1 MEEKKK
7 KFSGYFKVSS
17 SKYARDLIFFFSQN
31 LSQPIE
37 MINGKW

>member
-17 SKYARDLIFFFSQN
+17 SKYARDLIFFFHKICRNQ
-31 LSQPIE
+31 L
-37 MINGKW
+37 KW